1 VLSSVFRG
9 TQFYSD
15 VQRIVDVARQNAV
28 MYYLERA
35 WQRVVG
41 SSERNVTT
49 ANSTELELVRR
60 FIRDHKRQIAI
71 FHVYATEPFLFSDA
85 RHSSSFSSRVNDSSF
100 SNQSS
105 IVGDNSTDS
114 VMRGRRLFSVQQ
126 EGASGKVVDSYTSL
140 VASTR
145 GFSNIAVSSMSAARG
160 GDQSIPLVTDTW
172 LEGPFG
178 WPPRYDFYG
187 ADAVREGKCAAFEV
201 GMRSTADV
209 FRWDNEYFAVISA
222 LVISYL
228 FSLVIWYM
236 HIAHTFWQSSAL
248 SVLMR
253 VCLRTFLQRR
263 QEVLRDGLC
272 QQDQAGAV
280 GPQVEHPH
288 LAQQLQEVVF
298 NKLLQLSGW

>member
-1 VLSSVFRG
+1 MLSSVFRG

-28 MYYLERA
+28 MYYMERA

-60 FIRDHKRQIAI
+60 FIRDHKRQIEI
-71 FHVYATEPFLFSDA
+71 FHVYATEPFLFSNA
-85 RHSSSFSSRVNDSSF
+85 RHSSSSSSFNDSSNSSSF

-105 IVGDNSTDS
+105 TVGDNSTDAVMRGRQLFS
-114 VMRGRRLFSVQQ
+114 VQQEYAVVGDNSTDAVMRGRRLFSVQQ
-126 EGASGKVVDSYTSL
+126 EYAVVGDNSTDAVMRGRRLFSVQQEYASGKVVDSYTSL

-145 GFSNIAVSSMSAARG
+145 GFSNIAVSSMSAAR

-209 FRWDNEYFAVISA
+209 FR
-222 LVISYL
+222 
-228 FSLVIWYM
+228 
-236 HIAHTFWQSSAL
+236 
-248 SVLMR
+248 
-253 VCLRTFLQRR
+253 
-263 QEVLRDGLC
+263 
-272 QQDQAGAV
+272 
-280 GPQVEHPH
+280 
-288 LAQQLQEVVF
+288 
-298 NKLLQLSGW
+298 